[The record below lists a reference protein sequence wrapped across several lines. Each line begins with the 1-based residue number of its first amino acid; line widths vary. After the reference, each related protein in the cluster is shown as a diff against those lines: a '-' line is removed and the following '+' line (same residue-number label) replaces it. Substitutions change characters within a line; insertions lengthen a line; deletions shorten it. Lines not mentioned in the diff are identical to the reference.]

1 MKINKAEF
9 IKSAVKPEQFP
20 QLPYP
25 EFAFAGRSNVG
36 KSSLINMITGNNRLV
51 KVGSRPGVTQTIN
64 FFSLNDKIAIADLPG
79 YGYAK
84 VPLELKKQF
93 LPMIKRYFSNRD
105 MLKLVFLLVDIRRV
119 PGDFEKEMISI
130 ITGNH
135 IPVAIIATKCDKM
148 SNNQRIQSS
157 RKILK
162 SLDINKDALFYSSAK
177 TGEGKK
183 DLIQVISDYSRL

>member
-36 KSSLINMITGNNRLV
+36 KSSLINLVTGNSRLV
-51 KVGSRPGVTQTIN
+51 KVGSKPGVTRTIN
-64 FFSLNDKIAIADLPG
+64 FFSINENIAIADLPG

-105 MLKLVFLLVDIRRV
+105 KLKLVFLLVDIRRI
-119 PGDFEKEMISI
+119 PGDFEHEMISM
-130 ITGNH
+130 ITGNN
-135 IPVAIIATKCDKM
+135 IPVAIVATKCDKM
-148 SNNQRIQSS
+148 SNNQRIESS
-157 RKILK
+157 KKIIK
-162 SLDINKDALFYSSAK
+162 SLSIDKDALFFASAK

-183 DLIQVISDYSRL
+183 ELIQVIRDHSR